1 MYFREIGLYRRVD
14 VGIDPYEKAGKF
26 QKPRRG
32 GSCVRP
38 CEPYPETGLYLLG
51 TSLME
56 WGKSFCF
63 DKRNKKFTNK
73 LQNYFLLSA
82 ACDTMYCTIAMPCEK
97 TGPEY

>member
-38 CEPYPETGLYLLG
+38 CEPSGDGLIFVWDFPDGMGEVLL
-51 TSLME
+51 L
-56 WGKSFCF
+56 
-63 DKRNKKFTNK
+63 
-73 LQNYFLLSA
+73 
-82 ACDTMYCTIAMPCEK
+82 
-97 TGPEY
+97 